1 MEPVVRPPYEALW
14 AGLSDDLALGRT
26 PKRRPPR
33 RFRVAPGTR
42 ERSIAD
48 IKNVGEGRW
57 GGAITAAKLLE
68 QFVGDVPWTHLD
80 IAGPAF
86 TEGAKPWQDGGGTGA
101 FVTALIRLAEVWQGQ
116 TSGKGK

>member
-1 MEPVVRPPYEALW
+1 
-14 AGLSDDLALGRT
+14 
-26 PKRRPPR
+26 
-33 RFRVAPGTR
+33 
-42 ERSIAD
+42 
-48 IKNVGEGRW
+48 
-57 GGAITAAKLLE
+57 
-68 QFVGDVPWTHLD
+68 LD